1 MGQNGRRPKSV
12 NTGLRC
18 LPNKTE
24 SLFCTVRR
32 AGFGFRACLEAYEN
46 HSMSSE
52 WFGLLTKS
60 KSEVKTAG
68 LADGFAFDD
77 EKPSFTFEGSSS
89 VMVGASRSFVPP
101 CQAYRCAYTD
111 GNRCRF
117 RLQALKR
124 YSRITLIAVLSKA
137 ANVCSLF
144 CISGDSCVWFGK
156 EENS

>member
-1 MGQNGRRPKSV
+1 MRQNGRRPKSV
-12 NTGLRC
+12 NTGLRR
-18 LPNKTE
+18 LPNETE

-77 EKPSFTFEGSSS
+77 EKPSFTFKGSSS
-89 VMVGASRSFVPP
+89 VMVGAV
-101 CQAYRCAYTD
+101 QV
-111 GNRCRF
+111 F
-117 RLQALKR
+117 RA
-124 YSRITLIAVLSKA
+124 SM
-137 ANVCSLF
+137 
-144 CISGDSCVWFGK
+144 SGV
-156 EENS
+156 